1 MNTIPAS
8 EVKRR
13 GVAALDEAARKGPV
27 HVIKNNRLAGV
38 YLAPQDYARLQGAA
52 EKAGQPGRYQSV
64 WEFLLHAP
72 SAQKRTKAEIDAWL
86 RKERASWG
94 GR

>member
-13 GVAALDEAARKGPV
+13 GVAALQDAVKKGPV
-27 HVIKNNRLAGV
+27 HVIKNNRPALV
-38 YLAPQDYARLQGAA
+38 VLSEEEYARLTGMRTG
-52 EKAGQPGRYQSV
+52 EPEPPRYDSV
-64 WEFLLHAP
+64 WDFLLHAP
-72 SAQKRTKAEIDAWL
+72 SAQTRTKEEIDAWL

-94 GR
+94 RR